1 MLFVRVLYL
10 VSVCLCVCVS
20 VCVCAYDGAD
30 LALEVGGVCVLVLLV
45 SHSKEHWG
53 GEVATVLGE
62 AETEDSVDTV
72 EICDSLKKGAL

>member
-1 MLFVRVLYL
+1 
-10 VSVCLCVCVS
+10 VS

-45 SHSKEHWG
+45 SHSEEHWG
-53 GEVATVLGE
+53 GEVAPVLGE
-62 AETEDSVDTV
+62 AEAEDSVDTV